1 MIASSAGTRIWIT
14 AGVID
19 MRRGFDGLPALV
31 KPPPEVDPFSGPIFD
46 FFGRRGDRIKLL

>member
-1 MIASSAGTRIWIT
+1 MIVSSAGTRIWIT

-31 KPPPEVDPFSGPIFD
+31 KPPPEVDPFSGQLFA